1 MHMGHVSNIK
11 TISRK
16 CCAICSSE
24 RTKPCLGF
32 HEAQPHTQFEER
44 MHMGMAPQRQ
54 LSFSTVFPF
63 QSRQQ
68 MAELAQACVPH
79 HCESE
84 LLSGCQSA
92 SVQKT
97 RLLIAL
103 GGGARIPE
111 MFMNEPSTVCTLA
124 VFCKEQLWL
133 HVRSRSLI

>member
-1 MHMGHVSNIK
+1 
-11 TISRK
+11 
-16 CCAICSSE
+16 
-24 RTKPCLGF
+24 
-32 HEAQPHTQFEER
+32 
-44 MHMGMAPQRQ
+44 
-54 LSFSTVFPF
+54 
-63 QSRQQ
+63 

-103 GGGARIPE
+103 GGGAHIPE
-111 MFMNEPSTVCTLA
+111 MFMDEPSTVCTLA

-133 HVRSRSLI
+133 HIRSRSLI